1 MLRGVFVTGTGT
13 GVGKTVVS
21 AALLHRY
28 EAPSLR
34 YWKPVQTGTL
44 QDDDTSSV
52 MALSGCG
59 PSVVLD
65 AGVRLPQPVSPH
77 LAARLEGQVIRV
89 PELMERIAREPDAV
103 WVVEGAGGVL
113 VPLDDHTTIAV
124 LMRAL
129 ALPVVVVARS
139 DLGTINHT
147 LLTLEALRTRALRVA
162 GVVMFGVP
170 HPENRAAIEH
180 YGKAAVL
187 GELPPLDPLTADDL
201 GSWARLELDPNGLLT
216 GDLS

>member
-28 EAPSLR
+28 GAPSLR

-59 PSVVLD
+59 PSGVLD

-89 PELMERIAREPDAV
+89 PELVERITRESDAV

-113 VPLDDHTTIAV
+113 VPLDDDTTIAV
-124 LMRAL
+124 LMQAL
-129 ALPVVVVARS
+129 ALPVIVVARS

-162 GVVMFGVP
+162 GVVMVGAP

-180 YGKAAVL
+180 HGKVAVL
-187 GELPPLDPLTADDL
+187 GELPPIDPLTADDL
-201 GSWARLELDPNGLLT
+201 ASWARLELDPNGLLT

>member
-1 MLRGVFVTGTGT
+1 
-13 GVGKTVVS
+13 
-21 AALLHRY
+21 
-28 EAPSLR
+28 
-34 YWKPVQTGTL
+34 
-44 QDDDTSSV
+44 
-52 MALSGCG
+52 
-59 PSVVLD
+59 
-65 AGVRLPQPVSPH
+65 
-77 LAARLEGQVIRV
+77 
-89 PELMERIAREPDAV
+89 
-103 WVVEGAGGVL
+103 
-113 VPLDDHTTIAV
+113 

-162 GVVMFGVP
+162 GVVMVGVP

>member
-28 EAPSLR
+28 GAPSLR

-52 MALSGCG
+52 MALSDCG
-59 PSVVLD
+59 PSGVLD

-89 PELMERIAREPDAV
+89 PELVERITREPDAV
-103 WVVEGAGGVL
+103 WVVEGAGGVM

-129 ALPVVVVARS
+129 ALPVIVVARS
-139 DLGTINHT
+139 ALGTINHT
-147 LLTLEALRTRALRVA
+147 LLTLEALRTRTLRVA
-162 GVVMFGVP
+162 GVVMVGAP
-170 HPENRAAIEH
+170 HSENRAAIEH
-180 YGKAAVL
+180 HGKVAVL

-201 GSWARLELDPNGLLT
+201 ASWARLELDPNGLLT

>member
-28 EAPSLR
+28 GAPSLR

-59 PSVVLD
+59 PNGVLD

-89 PELMERIAREPDAV
+89 PELVDRITREPDAV

-113 VPLDDHTTIAV
+113 VPLDDQTTIAV
-124 LMRAL
+124 LMQAL
-129 ALPVVVVARS
+129 ALPVIVVAQS
-139 DLGTINHT
+139 ALGTINHT
-147 LLTLEALRTRALRVA
+147 LLTLEALRSRALRVA
-162 GVVMFGVP
+162 GVVMVGAP

-180 YGKAAVL
+180 HGKVVVL

-201 GSWARLELDPNGLLT
+201 ASWARLELDPDGLLA

>member
-28 EAPSLR
+28 GAPNLR

-59 PSVVLD
+59 SSGVLD

-89 PELMERIAREPDAV
+89 PELVKRITREPDAV

-113 VPLDDHTTIAV
+113 VPLDDHTTIAA

-129 ALPVVVVARS
+129 ALPVIVVARS
-139 DLGTINHT
+139 ALGTINHT

-162 GVVMFGVP
+162 GVVMVGAP
-170 HPENRAAIEH
+170 DPENRAAIEH
-180 YGKAAVL
+180 YGKVAVL
-187 GELPPLDPLTADDL
+187 GELRPLDPLTADDL
-201 GSWARLELDPNGLLT
+201 ASWARLELDPDGLLT